1 MHVRLLPS
9 ARGAHCLF
17 SLCSLLCSIV
27 WNRYRELQESFS
39 RLHEGP
45 RGTIPVMA
53 LTATATIRV
62 REDIVKVLGL
72 GKKLGGDYH
81 CCVNTFHRSN
91 LYFAVHHT
99 KTARL
104 ANLEK
109 DLAKYLSFPS
119 ASHSMGMDA
128 QMERHG
134 KGAPSASGRGKQPSA
149 ASFFRVSAD
158 TCPTTL
164 GGGRPLQVGP
174 AMRAAATAEALST
187 VKKGA
192 SAAVP
197 SRVQATEIRVYPR
210 IKTITC
216 PLCDMEITYPE
227 GASPDAVIGAHL
239 DSSCGTMSAVPVR
252 NAGPSDVGL
261 RGGGSSRSSD
271 GHQLS
276 SVLAVKQA
284 IEGHDDDN
292 TPLAHLAG
300 KKRARLPADAHGSR
314 VCKLATPAAAA
325 SEAITISDSDD
336 SSDSD
341 EIEIVDAD
349 SHVDYKHHAPSNL
362 HTQVAPHG
370 GSAPCIDV
378 AAGNGGGETMPV
390 DEELAALQMLDE
402 EIARQRATL
411 TDMSE
416 SEPPW
421 GDIEVDENGVVIED
435 EPDELGEYSRPS
447 EPQFN
452 LSRAQPMLKE
462 RSSTG
467 CKDPVHAPFA
477 TGTTIVYAPTRVDV
491 ENIAAK
497 LKVHLFLDLPG
508 CWRAS

>member
-1 MHVRLLPS
+1 
-9 ARGAHCLF
+9 
-17 SLCSLLCSIV
+17 
-27 WNRYRELQESFS
+27 
-39 RLHEGP
+39 
-45 RGTIPVMA
+45 MA
-53 LTATATIRV
+53 LTATATMRV

-109 DLAKYLSFPS
+109 DLSKYLSLPS

-134 KGAPSASGRGKQPSA
+134 NGAPSGRGKQPSA
-149 ASFFRVSAD
+149 AFFFRESAD
-158 TCPTTL
+158 TCPKTL
-164 GGGRPLQVGP
+164 RGGRPLQVGP
-174 AMRAAATAEALST
+174 AMRAHAAAQALST

-192 SAAVP
+192 SAAGP
-197 SRVQATEIRVYPR
+197 SRVQANEIRDYPR
-210 IKTITC
+210 NKTITC
-216 PLCDMEITYPE
+216 PLCDMVITYPE

-252 NAGPSDVGL
+252 NAGGSDVGL
-261 RGGGSSRSSD
+261 RGGDSSRSSE

-276 SVLAVKQA
+276 SVLAVKQS
-284 IEGHDDDN
+284 IESDDDDN

-300 KKRARLPADAHGSR
+300 KKRARLPEDTHGSR
-314 VCKLATPAAAA
+314 VCKFATPAAAA
-325 SEAITISDSDD
+325 LEAITISDSDE

-349 SHVDYKHHAPSNL
+349 SHVDYANS
-362 HTQVAPHG
+362 HTQVAPYG

-378 AAGNGGGETMPV
+378 ATGNGGGETMPI
-390 DEELAALQMLDE
+390 DEELAALEMLDE
-402 EIARQRATL
+402 EIARQRGTL
-411 TDMSE
+411 TDISAGK
-416 SEPPW
+416 PQW

-435 EPDELGEYSRPS
+435 EPDDLGEYSRPS

-452 LSRAQPMLKE
+452 LSRAQPVMKE

-467 CKDPVHAPFA
+467 CRGPVHAPFA

-497 LKVHLFLDLPG
+497 LKVHLIFYLPG
-508 CWRAS
+508 FWHATRTCSVNQNDTLTQFLCFCRLLDCQRMHTMLACHLRTWQWSTRGFSAVISRSIVLSL